1 MLPEPVADPAS
12 ALIEVSN
19 LSKHF
24 AIGGGLLGRQAQKV
38 RAVEDVSFTV
48 RKGEVLGLVGE
59 SGSGKSTIGPDHASP
74 AGAYGREH
82 RPSPARRSHGWAAAS
97 CKPLRRRMQLV
108 FQDPF
113 GSLNP
118 RMTVGRIV
126 AAPLIIHERRISG
139 AERARCG
146 SSGRCTGSAS
156 PPRYLNRYPHEFSG
170 GQRQRIGIAR
180 ALIIE
185 PDFLVADEPVS
196 ALDVSIQAQ
205 IVNLLLAIKAELGL
219 TILFITHDLAVV
231 GHISDRV
238 AVMYLGRL
246 VELAPVRDALP
257 QAAPPLHRGASLR
270 RSRSRTRPSAASAS
284 CSRAICR
291 APSTPP
297 SGCAF
302 RTRCPYA
309 LPACAERV
317 PELRDVGRGHLKACI
332 RDELELR
339 PAPVAA

>member
-12 ALIEVSN
+12 TLIEVSN

-24 AIGGGLLGRQAQKV
+24 AIGGGLLGRKAQKV

-59 SGSGKSTIGPDHASP
+59 SGSGKSTIGRTILRLLEPT
-74 AGAYGREH
+74 AGSITFAGQEIAGLGR
-82 RPSPARRSHGWAAAS
+82 RQL
-97 CKPLRRRMQLV
+97 KPLRRRMQLV

-118 RMTVGRIV
+118 RMTVERIV

-139 AERARCG
+139 AERRLRVERALHRVG
-146 SSGRCTGSAS
+146 LS
-156 PPRYLNRYPHEFSG
+156 PRYLNRYPHEFSG
-170 GQRQRIGIAR
+170 GQRQRIGLAR

-246 VELAPVRDALP
+246 VELAPVRELFRNPRHPYTEALLS
-257 QAAPPLHRGASLR
+257 AAPDPDPTVRRKRILLRGDI
-270 RSRSRTRPSAASAS
+270 PSP
-284 CSRAICR
+284 IN
-291 APSTPP
+291 PP

>member
-12 ALIEVSN
+12 TLIEVSN

-24 AIGGGLLGRQAQKV
+24 AIGGGLLGRKAQKV

-59 SGSGKSTIGPDHASP
+59 SGSGKSTIGRTILRLLEPT
-74 AGAYGREH
+74 AGSITFAGQEIAGLGR
-82 RPSPARRSHGWAAAS
+82 RQL
-97 CKPLRRRMQLV
+97 KPLRRRMQLV

-118 RMTVGRIV
+118 RMTVERIV

-139 AERARCG
+139 AERRERVERALHRVCL
-146 SSGRCTGSAS
+146 S
-156 PPRYLNRYPHEFSG
+156 PRYLNRYPHEFSG
-170 GQRQRIGIAR
+170 GQRQRIGLAR

-246 VELAPVRDALP
+246 VELAPVR
-257 QAAPPLHRGASLR
+257 
-270 RSRSRTRPSAASAS
+270 
-284 CSRAICR
+284 
-291 APSTPP
+291 
-297 SGCAF
+297 
-302 RTRCPYA
+302 
-309 LPACAERV
+309 
-317 PELRDVGRGHLKACI
+317 
-332 RDELELR
+332 
-339 PAPVAA
+339 

>member
-1 MLPEPVADPAS
+1 VADPAS
-12 ALIEVSN
+12 TLIEVRN

-24 AIGGGLLGRQAQKV
+24 AIGGGLLGRKAQKV

-59 SGSGKSTIGPDHASP
+59 SGSGKSTIGRTILRLLEPT
-74 AGAYGREH
+74 AGSITFAGQEIAGLGR
-82 RPSPARRSHGWAAAS
+82 RQL
-97 CKPLRRRMQLV
+97 KPLRRRMQLV

-118 RMTVGRIV
+118 RMTVERIV

-139 AERARCG
+139 AERRLRVERALHRVG
-146 SSGRCTGSAS
+146 LS
-156 PPRYLNRYPHEFSG
+156 PRYLNRYPHEFSG
-170 GQRQRIGIAR
+170 GQRQRIGLAR

-246 VELAPVRDALP
+246 VELAPVRELFRNPRHPYTEALLS
-257 QAAPPLHRGASLR
+257 AAPDPDPTVRRKRILLRGDI
-270 RSRSRTRPSAASAS
+270 PSP
-284 CSRAICR
+284 IN
-291 APSTPP
+291 PP

>member
-12 ALIEVSN
+12 TLIEVRN

-24 AIGGGLLGRQAQKV
+24 AIGGGLLGRKAQKV

-59 SGSGKSTIGPDHASP
+59 SGSGKSTIGRTILRLLEPT
-74 AGAYGREH
+74 AGSITFAGQEIAGLGR
-82 RPSPARRSHGWAAAS
+82 RQL
-97 CKPLRRRMQLV
+97 KPLRRRMQLV

-118 RMTVGRIV
+118 RMTVERIV

-139 AERARCG
+139 AERRERVERALHRVG
-146 SSGRCTGSAS
+146 LS
-156 PPRYLNRYPHEFSG
+156 PRYLNRYPHEFSG
-170 GQRQRIGIAR
+170 GQRQRIGLAR

-246 VELAPVRDALP
+246 VELAPVRELFRNPRHPYTEALLS
-257 QAAPPLHRGASLR
+257 AAPDPDPTVRRKRILLRGDI
-270 RSRSRTRPSAASAS
+270 PSP
-284 CSRAICR
+284 IN
-291 APSTPP
+291 PP

-317 PELRDVGRGHLKACI
+317 PELRNVGRGHLKACI